1 MISFPTDL
9 RSIGVTR
16 RIDYKDYSP
25 ISYWSVAFISE
36 GEGGA
41 AWYRDIALN
50 VRLFGAHDDQREA
63 RER

>member
-16 RIDYKDYSP
+16 RIDFKDYSP

-36 GEGGA
+36 GEGRA
-41 AWYRDIALN
+41 ARYRDIALN
-50 VRLFGAHDDQREA
+50 VRLVRAHGDQREA